1 MRIGV
6 LCSGG
11 DAPGMNCC
19 IRGVVRKAVS
29 EGHEVVGIMHG
40 YQGILDENFYI
51 NREGK
56 ATMPIRSVSGLSS
69 RGGTILYSSRCDAF
83 TTDEGRKK
91 AAENLDKHNIDA
103 LVAIGGNG
111 TLRGAL
117 DFTKVWDGQ
126 IIGCPATIDNDL
138 KGTDITIG
146 FDTAVDTAVNALD
159 KLRDT
164 ATSHERMFYVEV
176 MGRESGYLALCAAIA
191 AGAEIVCIPEFI
203 DSYEAI
209 YNRLL
214 ELKRRKKDSI
224 LAVVAEGDE
233 LGGALDIQKGVR
245 AIGPEPFPSRVIIL
259 GHLIRGGIPCYID
272 RLFAASM
279 GVGAVE
285 AILKGETGKMVGIVH
300 GDRVLTPFEEVICDR
315 KEIRKSLLDLL
326 ETMSK

>member
-11 DAPGMNCC
+11 DAPGMNPC

-40 YQGILDENFYI
+40 YQGILDEEFFV
-51 NREGK
+51 NRDGESFM
-56 ATMPIRSVSGLSS
+56 TMRSVSGLSC
-69 RGGTILYSSRCDAF
+69 RGGTILYSSRCSDF
-83 TTDEGRKK
+83 TTDSGRAR
-91 AAENLDKHNIDA
+91 AAEVLDKHKIDA
-103 LVAIGGNG
+103 IIPIGGNG

-117 DFTKVWDGQ
+117 AFQNVWKGQ
-126 IIGCPATIDNDL
+126 VIGCPGTIDNDL
-138 KGTDITIG
+138 KGTDFTLG
-146 FDTAVDTAVNALD
+146 FHTAIDTAVEALD

-164 ATSHERMFYVEV
+164 ATSHERMFYVEI

-209 YNRLL
+209 YNRLT
-214 ELKRRKKDSI
+214 ELKQRKKDSI

-233 LGGALDIQKGVR
+233 LGGAIEIQKGVK
-245 AIGPEPFPSRVIIL
+245 AVGPEPFPSRVVIL
-259 GHLIRGGIPCYID
+259 GHLVRGGVPNSQD
-272 RLFAASM
+272 RILGAM
-279 GVGAVE
+279 LGVGAVE
-285 AILKGETGKMVGIVH
+285 AILAGETGKMMGIIH
-300 GDRVLTPFEEVICDR
+300 GNKTLTSFDEVICDR
-315 KEIRKSLLDLL
+315 KNIIPSLVDLL